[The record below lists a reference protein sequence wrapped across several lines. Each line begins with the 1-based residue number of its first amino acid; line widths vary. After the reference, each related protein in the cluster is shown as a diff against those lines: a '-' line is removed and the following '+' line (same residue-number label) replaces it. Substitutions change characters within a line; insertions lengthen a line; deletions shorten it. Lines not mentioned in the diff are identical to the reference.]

1 MICLRPFRMMLGRRR
16 RTSSILPMG
25 GEAAFD
31 RARLRAAR
39 RACPRQREARRRIA
53 VALTGAVLVLA
64 MIVALAAARGAA

>member
-1 MICLRPFRMMLGRRR
+1 MTLGRRR

-39 RACPRQREARRRIA
+39 RSCPRQREARRRIA
-53 VALTGAVLVLA
+53 GALLGAVLVLFV
-64 MIVALAAARGAA
+64 IVALAAAQGLA